1 MSEGPAYCPFYC
13 EENLWHLAADP
24 EVGEGT
30 RHVLLISNAE
40 HKVALWQQRA
50 GAEDQGGLVVWDYHV
65 VLVVGTAVWD
75 LDSELGAP
83 APAPRYFAETFRPVP
98 ERFAPRFRVMDASDY
113 REAFASDR
121 RHMRGPDGSFVQ
133 PPPPW
138 DPIGMSRIGSA
149 KALTLDALRDPS
161 NEEPGEVV
169 DLPGLIRLLGLSP

>member
-1 MSEGPAYCPFYC
+1 MSAPKYCPFYC

-65 VLVVGTAVWD
+65 VLVCGGSVWD
-75 LDSELGAP
+75 LDTTLGAP
-83 APAPRYFAETFRPVP
+83 VPMATYFPETFRGAPP
-98 ERFAPRFRVMDASDY
+98 RFAPMFRVMEADVY
-113 REAFASDR
+113 RQAFASDR
-121 RHMRGPDGSFVQ
+121 RHMRTEDGTLHK

-138 DPIGMSRIGSA
+138 PPIGEGHTLE
-149 KALTLDALRDPS
+149 ALLDLERT
-161 NEEPGEVV
+161 EPGVVV
-169 DLPGLIRLLGLSP
+169 DLPGLVTRLLS